1 MLRSWIL
8 VEILKLGLV
17 KILNFEL
24 SGDGWVFSW
33 CLVEILKMKCDQDLC
48 LNLWYDLKK
57 LLCQDELNPR
67 VRCFDIICSFSCPA
81 KLAHMAILR
90 IPRVIKFVFCA
101 ARYCVSYSYSWW
113 RWLYVVAAILK
124 NRMKI
129 FLLLFIF
136 LSPLSA
142 GDL

>member
-1 MLRSWIL
+1 MFFGVNFIL
-8 VEILKLGLV
+8 QKFCSCKKNDKYQVC
-17 KILNFEL
+17 
-24 SGDGWVFSW
+24 W

-90 IPRVIKFVFCA
+90 IARVIKFVFCA